1 MKAAVDVVKAG
12 TRVVA
17 VGLPV
22 EKMDLKIY
30 RLVLDGIEVVGSLV
44 GTRQDLKEAFQF
56 VAEGKIIPKVQT
68 RELEEINDIFE
79 EIEKGT
85 ITGRMVIK
93 F

>member
-1 MKAAVDVVKAG
+1 
-12 TRVVA
+12 VA

-22 EKMDLKIY
+22 DKMNLDIP

-44 GTRQDLKEAFQF
+44 GTRQDLREAFEF
-56 VAEGKIIPKVQT
+56 AAENKVTPKVQL
-68 RELEEINDIFE
+68 RKLEEINDIFE
-79 EIEKGT
+79 EMENGT